1 MCRGPVGGNVLFK
14 RLVRCGPA
22 KLDKWFRKRKSTE
35 ARLAGKSCLKGPT
48 TERPSS
54 PQAPCVAG
62 VSSRAFLRLGQC
74 RPGSHPSGSQ
84 LVKWTMLSHQVENI
98 ETCFVCDKPP
108 LQKCQ
113 SLLHSAF
120 LVTTNK
126 IDQAQ
131 PIGPGIK
138 WTIFTVD
145 CHIT

>member
-74 RPGSHPSGSQ
+74 RPGSYPSGGPQ
-84 LVKWTMLSHQVENI
+84 LVRWTLSTVARCIRLNQHFSDEELLKMTRLLPQW
-98 ETCFVCDKPP
+98 PP
-108 LQKCQ
+108 TGKMDHALVSSGPTISRRKSTFQ
-113 SLLHSAF
+113 SS
-120 LVTTNK
+120 
-126 IDQAQ
+126 I
-131 PIGPGIK
+131 
-138 WTIFTVD
+138 
-145 CHIT
+145 